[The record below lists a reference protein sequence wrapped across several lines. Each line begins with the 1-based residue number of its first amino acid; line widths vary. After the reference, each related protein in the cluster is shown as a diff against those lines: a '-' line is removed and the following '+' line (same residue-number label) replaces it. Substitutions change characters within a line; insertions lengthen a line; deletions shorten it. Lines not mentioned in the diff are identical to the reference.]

1 MESSKPRCRGRS
13 TQTGEPC
20 RNFPVRGAAVCRKH
34 GAGAPQVKAAAGVRI
49 VEEQAV
55 KAVSKFTIAPLT
67 NPLQAAAELGGEL
80 VAVKNWLRGLVEQIE
95 DAKMRVEGF
104 GPVPEQ
110 MRAELTAY
118 MGMLTQTTSL
128 IIAIGKLNIDERL
141 ARIEEQQKMMIIRAL
156 QSGLAEAGI
165 TGPQAQKAL
174 AGTGRHLKVA
184 A

>member
-1 MESSKPRCRGRS
+1 MATANLRCGRPRNSDGLPC
-13 TQTGEPC
+13 TQWRIKGGT
-20 RNFPVRGAAVCRKH
+20 VCKTH
-34 GAGAPQVKAAAGVRI
+34 GGSAPQVKRAAALRV
-49 VEEQAV
+49 VEEQAA
-55 KAVSKFTIAPLT
+55 KAVGKFKIVPLT

-95 DAKMRVEGF
+95 DSKMRIEGF

-128 IIAIGKLNIDERL
+128 IVQIGKLNIDERM